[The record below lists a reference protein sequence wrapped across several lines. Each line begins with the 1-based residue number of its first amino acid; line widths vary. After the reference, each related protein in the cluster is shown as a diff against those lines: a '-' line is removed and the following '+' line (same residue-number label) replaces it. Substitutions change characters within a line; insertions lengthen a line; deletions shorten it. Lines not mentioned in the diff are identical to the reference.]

1 MTLRLLA
8 AAVAAAAL
16 AGLAGCDRNDPDRT
30 TSGRSTTTTPPES
43 RAPGAPPPTATT
55 PPATDRTVGEATG
68 DAAVTAKVKAA
79 LLAEKGVD
87 GMKINVDTRDGNVVL
102 SGNVP
107 EPAQV
112 ERATQVARGIEG
124 VKAVDNQLRVGAS

>member
-1 MTLRLLA
+1 MKLRLIT

-16 AGLAGCDRNDPDRT
+16 TGIAGCDRTDADRM
-30 TSGRSTTTTPPES
+30 TSRPATP
-43 RAPGAPPPTATT
+43 APSAKPSAPPPTA
-55 PPATDRTVGEATG
+55 ADERTVREATG

-79 LLAEKGVD
+79 LLAEKNVD
-87 GMKINVDTRDGNVVL
+87 GLKINVDTRDGNVTL

-107 EPAQV
+107 EQAQV

-124 VKAVDNQLRVGAS
+124 VKNVDNQLRVGAG